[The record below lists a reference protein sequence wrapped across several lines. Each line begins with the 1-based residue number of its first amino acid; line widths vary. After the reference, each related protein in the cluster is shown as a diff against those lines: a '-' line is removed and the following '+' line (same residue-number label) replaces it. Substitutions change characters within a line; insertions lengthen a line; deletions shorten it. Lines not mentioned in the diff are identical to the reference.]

1 LIVELGMKIISKTTN
16 FNFMGMAIWAYLFSG
31 LLVAGSV
38 YLWFSKGEAKYG
50 IDYAGGYELVV
61 EVAGDNVAPKLRGL
75 LDTAGIAEA
84 MVQSFEAGSDEYAV
98 RIPISAE
105 QRAKEMKSEEIAAE
119 TSRVKQVVKDALVSG
134 FGASA
139 EIIATDYV
147 GPTISEEL
155 KGKAVTALVLGL
167 LAILLYVTFRF
178 ELSFA
183 IGAVAALFHDVIVCT
198 GVYLLM
204 GKTLSMT
211 ALAAALTIIGYSI
224 NDTIVIFDRIRE
236 ELVKDKKSSV
246 EEIMNFSI
254 NATLSRT
261 IITSLLTFFSALSLM
276 IFGGGA
282 ISDLS
287 VFLVVGIIAGS
298 YSTIFIASPIA
309 LAWERFRARA
319 EERKEAKAE
328 ASVLSAL

>member
-1 LIVELGMKIISKTTN
+1 MKIIQKTTN

-31 LLVAGSV
+31 LLVAGSF
-38 YLWFSKGEAKYG
+38 YLWFAKGESKYG
-50 IDYAGGYELVV
+50 IDYAGGYEMI
-61 EVAGDNVAPKLRGL
+61 VAAPGDDVAPKLRDL
-75 LDTAGIAEA
+75 LEKAGIAEA
-84 MVQSFEAGSDEYAV
+84 MVQSFEAGSKEYAV
-98 RIPISAE
+98 RIPISPE
-105 QRAKEMKSEEIAAE
+105 QRSKDLKAEEIAKE
-119 TSRVKQVVKDALVSG
+119 TARVKQVVVDSLATG
-134 FGASA
+134 FGSEA
-139 EIIATDYV
+139 EIKATDYV

-155 KGKAVTALVLGL
+155 KGKAFTALILGL
-167 LAILLYVTFRF
+167 VAILLYVTFRF

-198 GVYLLM
+198 GVYLLL

-211 ALAAALTIIGYSI
+211 ALAAALTIVGYSI

-236 ELVKDKKSSV
+236 ELMKDNKTSV

-319 EERKEAKAE
+319 EERKEAKNPQE
-328 ASVLSAL
+328 EVLPAQQ